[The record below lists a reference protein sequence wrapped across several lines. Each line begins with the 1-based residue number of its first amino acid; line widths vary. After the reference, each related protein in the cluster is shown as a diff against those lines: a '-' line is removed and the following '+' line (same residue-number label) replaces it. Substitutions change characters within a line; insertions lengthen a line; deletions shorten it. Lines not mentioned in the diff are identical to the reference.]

1 MTGIKTFGNNSES
14 METMIRMQN
23 VNLVYP
29 TGTAALKDC
38 SLEIAKGEFVFIVG
52 SSGSG
57 KSTMIKTLLG
67 ELAISS
73 GRIEVA
79 GKNLANMSRRELPY
93 FRRRLGVVFQ
103 EFRLLDEMNV
113 FENVALA
120 QRVVGVSSREK
131 RRKNSLAMLE
141 MVGLAKKLKAYPNEL
156 SGGEQQRVAIARAL
170 AKNPKLLLCDE
181 PTGALD
187 YNTGKSV
194 LKLLQDTCRNTG
206 TTVIVITHNQALTAM
221 ADRVITVKSGT
232 VEKVVLNDN
241 IKNVEDLEW

>member
-57 KSTMIKTLLG
+57 KSTLIKTLLG

-120 QRVVGVSSREK
+120 QRVVGGSSREK

-156 SGGEQQRVAIARAL
+156 SGGEQQRVAIARAMVNRPAILL
-170 AKNPKLLLCDE
+170 ADE
-181 PTGALD
+181 PTGNLD
-187 YNTGKSV
+187 PENSWEIM
-194 LKLLQDTCRNTG
+194 KLLQDVHELG
-206 TTVIVITHNQALTAM
+206 TTVLVVSHNEDIVNKMQK
-221 ADRVITVKSGT
+221 RVITLHKGQITSDARQGGY
-232 VEKVVLNDN
+232 LQ
-241 IKNVEDLEW
+241 